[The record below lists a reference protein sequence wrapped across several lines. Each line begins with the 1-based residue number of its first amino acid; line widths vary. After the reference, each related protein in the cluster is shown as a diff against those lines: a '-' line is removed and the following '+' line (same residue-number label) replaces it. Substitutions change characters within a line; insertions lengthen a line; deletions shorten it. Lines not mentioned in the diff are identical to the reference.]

1 MMQVT
6 YLGHSGFLVEVED
19 AFFLFDYYQGE
30 LPKMDPGKTLFVC
43 VSHVHYDHYNPQ
55 IFQLQE
61 KMPDIQFL
69 LSDDILDVRETEQ
82 VRQLSPKMTLEIK
95 GARIQTLPSTD
106 EGIAFLIS
114 YQGHVIYHAGDLNWW
129 HWEGESE
136 EYNRQMKEAYQ
147 SALLQ
152 LPDTRIDV
160 AFVPVDLRLGTQY
173 VWGVDYFMR
182 HTDTAR
188 VFPMHFWGNYD
199 VFSRLLEEPCT
210 REYRKKIVP
219 IEKEGQK
226 FDIPDET

>member
-43 VSHVHYDHYNPQ
+43 VSHVHYDHYNRQ

-82 VRQLSPKMTLEIK
+82 VWQLSPKMTLEIK
-95 GARIQTLPSTD
+95 GARIQMLPSTD

-173 VWGVDYFMR
+173 VWGLDYFMR

-199 VFSRLLEEPCT
+199 VFFRLLEEPCT

>member
-1 MMQVT
+1 
-6 YLGHSGFLVEVED
+6 
-19 AFFLFDYYQGE
+19 
-30 LPKMDPGKTLFVC
+30 
-43 VSHVHYDHYNPQ
+43 
-55 IFQLQE
+55 
-61 KMPDIQFL
+61 
-69 LSDDILDVRETEQ
+69 
-82 VRQLSPKMTLEIK
+82 MTLEIK

-129 HWEGESE
+129 HWEGEPE

-160 AFVPVDLRLGTQY
+160 AFVPVDLRLGRQY
-173 VWGVDYFMR
+173 VWGLDYFMR
-182 HTDTAR
+182 HTDTSC
-188 VFPMHFWGNYD
+188 VFPMHFWGDYD

-210 REYRKKIVP
+210 REYRKKIVS

-226 FDIPDET
+226 FDIPAET